1 MLAISMDPLLLNI
14 LLIIV
19 MLVAVISIFKK

>member
-19 MLVAVISIFKK
+19 MLIAVISIFKK